1 MPCREVSLRPVSTA
15 DPHHAQPPGTTPK
28 VDFLGGA
35 LAMLLPGLGH
45 WIRGEWRRGRMICA
59 GVLGLF
65 AMGVF
70 VGGIDVVDRR
80 ESPVWFFAQAGTGP
94 LAFGVD
100 WIHQNGFKGVDR
112 ATGVRRSALPDER
125 IGPGGW
131 IEPGD
136 GTGRPPKMRSV
147 AKVNELGMLFC
158 AVAGMLNLIA
168 VLDALFPSERG
179 VRPSVRREGEGAE
192 RVAGPEAEQ
201 GGGA

>member
-15 DPHHAQPPGTTPK
+15 DPQLAQPARNIPK
-28 VDFLGGA
+28 VDFLGGV
-35 LAMLLPGLGH
+35 LAMLLPGFGH
-45 WIRGEWRRGRMICA
+45 WIRGERRRGRLICA

-65 AMGVF
+65 ATGVF

-94 LAFGVD
+94 VAFGVD

-112 ATGVRRSALPDER
+112 GTGVRRSALPDER
-125 IGPGGW
+125 VGPGGW
-131 IEPGD
+131 IEPGN
-136 GTGRPPKMRSV
+136 GTGRPPKVRSV

-168 VLDALFPSERG
+168 VLDALFPSDRG
-179 VRPSVRREGEGAE
+179 VSPSRSGRREGAGAE
-192 RVAGPEAEQ
+192 PGVER